1 MLIKLYCNHRPVFGL
16 PLFKVYD
23 AFEMIAGAGENGE
36 IDRGKDWNIML
47 DVHLFLFLNSI
58 LLKLIYILKWLVC
71 SRWCERSSLLRK

>member
-36 IDRGKDWNIML
+36 IDRGKDWKML
-47 DVHLFLFLNSI
+47 DVPLFLFFNSI
-58 LLKLIYILKWLVC
+58 LLKLIYFKMASV
-71 SRWCERSSLLRK
+71 

>member
-36 IDRGKDWNIML
+36 IDRGKDWKML
-47 DVHLFLFLNSI
+47 DVPLFLSF
-58 LLKLIYILKWLVC
+58 
-71 SRWCERSSLLRK
+71 